1 MAVSAGG
8 HGWLQTGRETQL
20 LPSAL
25 LHHISY
31 PRVTQGPCYLK
42 EINKEPSCLVG
53 QHFSRLP
60 HLT

>member
-1 MAVSAGG
+1 MAANR
-8 HGWLQTGRETQL
+8 QRMQL